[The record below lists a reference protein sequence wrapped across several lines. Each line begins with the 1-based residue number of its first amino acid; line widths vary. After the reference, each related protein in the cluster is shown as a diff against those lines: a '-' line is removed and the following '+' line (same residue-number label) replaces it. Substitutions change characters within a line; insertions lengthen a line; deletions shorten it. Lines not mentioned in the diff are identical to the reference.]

1 MRALL
6 ALALAASAA
15 GQASPPSPPDPH
27 LAHIDVTAS
36 DARGRVIADL
46 RAEEVEIV
54 KNGGALAVERVRFIT
69 ADGGAGEALPP
80 IRSRADEQAEAAREG
95 TRLFAIF
102 LDEYH
107 VSAGEGVERVREAL
121 VRFVEQDLG
130 PRDLVVVVK
139 PLDSLLN
146 LRLTRDRDAVARAI
160 KAFDGRKG
168 DFTPRT
174 AFERDYVSGTAPRI
188 AALRAQIATSAL
200 HAIAVHLG
208 ALSLTRKAIV
218 VVSEGFAG
226 GQRTRGDGDLPTVEA
241 AIRAAGRSN
250 ASFYAIDPGALAS
263 PPGADPADDA
273 PRDSSGEQT
282 ERATLRRLAAET
294 GGEAILTPAAL
305 AAGLKRVISEST
317 AYYVIAFRRPP
328 DEAPADLG
336 QFHRIQMRATRPG
349 VRLEGPQGYWAPSFE
364 DLLRARAAERAAE
377 PPPPPEVPPRRSPLI
392 RPWFGLARGAEG
404 RTRVSFVWEP
414 VAAMPG
420 APRRAQA
427 PARITLKASQ
437 ADGTPV
443 FEGTVR
449 PATAFAGGAPLDEP
463 LQAVF
468 EAPPG
473 RLRVHMTIE
482 GADNRPLDTD
492 VREIVV
498 GTLAGPVAIGT
509 AEVLRAQSARMYRT
523 IEADPGAAPVAARE
537 FSRTERLLIR
547 VRAYAARGAPEVS
560 GRLLSTLGR
569 AMRDLP
575 VMRGP
580 GPDLHQIDLP
590 LAGLAAGE
598 YKVELVARSGGRE
611 TAQAVTFRVTP

>member
-1 MRALL
+1 MRAFL
-6 ALALAASAA
+6 ALALAASAL
-15 GQASPPSPPDPH
+15 GQASPPSPP
-27 LAHIDVTAS
+27 LAHIAVTAS
-36 DARGRVIADL
+36 DARGRVVADL
-46 RAEEVEIV
+46 RSEEVEIV
-54 KNGGALAVERVRFIT
+54 QGGGPLAVETVRFIT
-69 ADGGAGEALPP
+69 ADGGADESPAP

-95 TRLFAIF
+95 ARLFAIF

-107 VSAGEGVERVREAL
+107 VSAGAGVERVREAL

-146 LRLTRDRDAVARAI
+146 LRLTRDHDAVARAI

-168 DFTPRT
+168 DYTPRT
-174 AFERDYVSGTAPRI
+174 AFERDYVAGATARI

-208 ALSLTRKAIV
+208 TLSVTRKAIV
-218 VVSEGFAG
+218 VVSEGFAS
-226 GQRTRGDGDLPTVEA
+226 GQRRRGDGELPTVDA

-263 PPGADPADDA
+263 AAGAPADPAADGS
-273 PRDSSGEQT
+273 PDSSSEAS
-282 ERATLRRLAAET
+282 ERGTLRRLAAET
-294 GGEAILTPAAL
+294 GGQAIFTPAAL
-305 AAGLKRVISEST
+305 AAGLTRVISEST
-317 AYYVIAFRRPP
+317 GYYVIAFRRPH

-336 QFHRIQMRATRPG
+336 QFHAIQLRATRPG

-364 DLLRARAAERAAE
+364 DLMRARAAEQAAA
-377 PPPPPEVPPRRSPLI
+377 PPPPPELPPRRSPLI

-449 PATAFAGGAPLDEP
+449 SASAFVAGAPNDEP
-463 LQAVF
+463 SLAVF

-473 RLRVHMTIE
+473 RLRVQMTIE
-482 GADNRPLDTD
+482 GADKRLLDTD
-492 VREIVV
+492 VREVVV
-498 GTLAGPVAIGT
+498 GALAGPVALGT
-509 AEVLRAQSARMYRT
+509 AEVLRAQSARLYRAL
-523 IEADPGAAPVAARE
+523 EADPGAAPVAARE
-537 FSRTERLLIR
+537 FSRAERLLIR
-547 VRAYAARGAPEVS
+547 VRAYAALGAPEVS
-560 GRLLSTLGR
+560 ARLLSTLGS

-575 VMRGP
+575 VTRGP
-580 GPDLHQIDLP
+580 GPDLHQVDLP

-598 YKVELVARSGGRE
+598 YRIELVVRSGGGE
-611 TAQAVTFRVTP
+611 AAQAVTFRVMP

>member
-15 GQASPPSPPDPH
+15 GQASPPPPPDPH

-36 DARGRVIADL
+36 DARGVVPDL

-54 KNGGALAVERVRFIT
+54 KNGAALAVETVRFIT
-69 ADGGAGEALPP
+69 AELGADDALPP

-107 VSAGEGVERVREAL
+107 VSAGEGVERAREAL
-121 VRFVEQDLG
+121 VRFVAQDLG

-146 LRLTRDRDAVARAI
+146 LRLTRDRDAVTRAI
-160 KAFDGRKG
+160 EAFDGRKG
-168 DFTPRT
+168 DYTPRT

-208 ALSLTRKAIV
+208 TLSVTRKAIV
-218 VVSEGFAG
+218 VVSEGFAAG
-226 GQRTRGDGDLPTVEA
+226 PRTRRDGELPTVDA

-250 ASFYAIDPGALAS
+250 AAFYAIDPGALAS
-263 PPGADPADDA
+263 PPGADRANDGPGGSA
-273 PRDSSGEQT
+273 GEQS

-294 GGEAILTPAAL
+294 GGEAIFTPAAL

-317 AYYVIAFRRPP
+317 AYYVIAFRRPL
-328 DEAPADLG
+328 DEAATDLG
-336 QFHRIQMRATRPG
+336 QFHRIQVRATRPG
-349 VRLEGPQGYWAPSFE
+349 VRLDGPQGYWAPSFE
-364 DLLRARAAERAAE
+364 DLMRARAAERAAA
-377 PPPPPEVPPRRSPLI
+377 PRPPPEAPPRRSPLI

-437 ADGTPV
+437 PDGTPV

-449 PATAFAGGAPLDEP
+449 PATAFVGGASGGEP
-463 LQAVF
+463 SQAVF
-468 EAPPG
+468 EVPPG
-473 RLRVHMTIE
+473 RLHVHMTIE
-482 GADNRPLDTD
+482 GADTRPLDTD

-498 GTLAGPVAIGT
+498 GTLAGPVALGT
-509 AEVLRAQSARMYRT
+509 AEVLRAQSARMYRAL
-523 IEADPGAAPVAARE
+523 EADPSAPPVAARE
-537 FSRTERLLIR
+537 FSRAERLLIR

-560 GRLLSTLGR
+560 GRLRSTLGR

-575 VMRGP
+575 VTRGS
-580 GPDLHQIDLP
+580 GSDLHQIELP

-598 YKVELVARSGGRE
+598 YTVELVARSGGGE
-611 TAQAVTFRVTP
+611 AVQAVTFRVTP